1 MYQLCVNFR
10 SSDGQVAWT
19 DRVNAI
25 RRIPLCL
32 TGIHIR
38 VRRTV
43 DDNLR
48 TLGADKRQ
56 HGIHIGDIKCR
67 NAIALRHVCIDKCH
81 FFIRIFCA
89 DRTPQ
94 LTVAAGNQ
102 YLLHSVFLSYS
113 SILQVRFQWHAQ
125 ALQALPVRLPPRI
138 PVQSHLPI

>member
-56 HGIHIGDIKCR
+56 HGIHIGDVKCCDT
-67 NAIALRHVCIDKCH
+67 IALHHICVDKRYVFLCIL
-81 FFIRIFCA
+81 CA
-89 DRTPQ
+89 DCAPQ
-94 LTVAAGNQ
+94 LTVTAGNQ
-102 YLLHSVFLSYS
+102 YLFHPVFLSYS
-113 SILQVRFQWHAQ
+113 SILQVRSQWHSQ
-125 ALQALPVRLPPRI
+125 APQALPVRLPPRI
-138 PVQSHLPI
+138 PAQSHHPI